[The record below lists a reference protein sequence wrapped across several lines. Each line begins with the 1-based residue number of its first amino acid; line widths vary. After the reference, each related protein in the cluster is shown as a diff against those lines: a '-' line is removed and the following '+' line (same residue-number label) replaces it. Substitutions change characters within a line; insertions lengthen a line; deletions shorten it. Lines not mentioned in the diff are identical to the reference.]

1 MSLLALICPQCSAAL
16 DVAPERRV
24 LVCDTCAKTWTVPEE
39 GDRLAPTARTLVR
52 PERVAPEGA
61 EIVLLPMWLVSLHVE
76 SIPQAPPSLPTEVR
90 IPAVGVRRLPVLLHF
105 ARNLTR
111 APLVWQPWEGAQAP
125 VDPAELTPADAY
137 ALAETVVLRHV
148 DGWPDD
154 RMLAALELPFGTAR
168 LVDWPCARIG
178 SELIELVGGLSTQRA
193 LVDAADLR
201 DRRPQLESALAARD
215 AAMPR

>member
-1 MSLLALICPQCSAAL
+1 MSLLALICPQCSDAL
-16 DVAPERRV
+16 PAVRERRV
-24 LVCDTCAKTWTVPEE
+24 LVCERCARTWAVPEE
-39 GDRLAPTARTLVR
+39 GERLAPLVRTLVR
-52 PERVAPEGA
+52 PECRIPDAA
-61 EIVLLPMWLVSLHVE
+61 EVVLLPVWLVRLHVE
-76 SIPQAPPSLPTEVR
+76 SMAQAPPALPTEIRV
-90 IPAVGVRRLPVLLHF
+90 PAVGVQRLPLLLHF

-111 APLVWQPWEGAQAP
+111 CPVTWQEWEGVEVALE
-125 VDPAELTPADAY
+125 PAELTAADAF

-154 RMLAALELPFGTAR
+154 ASLAQLQLPFGAAR

-201 DRRPQLESALAARD
+201 DRRDALEAALERAKLSTQS
-215 AAMPR
+215 